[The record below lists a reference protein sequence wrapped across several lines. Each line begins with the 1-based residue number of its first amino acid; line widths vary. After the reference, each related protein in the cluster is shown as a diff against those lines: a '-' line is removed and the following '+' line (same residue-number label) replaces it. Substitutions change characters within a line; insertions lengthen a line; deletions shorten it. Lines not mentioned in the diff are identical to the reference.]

1 MPEDY
6 HRMTREQ
13 RRRFWQQHVE
23 GWQQSGL
30 TQIAYC
36 RRNDLNA
43 HQFYRWRQRIMA
55 ATETP
60 VSFLP
65 VAIASTPQQSQ
76 PAIRIHTPNGFTIE
90 IDSLE
95 DGSVELGQLIGMV
108 AGL

>member
-30 TQIAYC
+30 TQSAYC
-36 RRNDLNA
+36 HRNDLNV
-43 HQFYRWRQRIMA
+43 HQFYRWRRRIMA
-55 ATETP
+55 ATP
-60 VSFLP
+60 GPMSFLP
-65 VAIASTPQQSQ
+65 VAIASTPLQSR

-90 IDSLE
+90 IDSQA
-95 DGSVELGQLIGMV
+95 GGGVELGQLIGMV

>member
-30 TQIAYC
+30 IQSAYC

-43 HQFYRWRQRIMA
+43 HQFYRWRRRIMA
-55 ATETP
+55 AAEAP

-65 VAIASTPQQSQ
+65 VALAAPTRQQS
-76 PAIRIHTPNGFTIE
+76 ASIRIHTPNGFTIE
-90 IDSLE
+90 IDSHE
-95 DGSVELGQLIGMV
+95 GIVEFGQFIGMV

>member
-6 HRMTREQ
+6 HRFSREQ

-30 TQIAYC
+30 SQIAYC
-36 RRNDLNA
+36 RRHDLKA
-43 HQFYRWRQRIMA
+43 HQFYRWRGRIMA
-55 ATETP
+55 AAPGP

-65 VAIASTPQQSQ
+65 VSIASAPRHTQ
-76 PAIRIHTPNGFTIE
+76 PSIRIHTPNGFTIE
-90 IDSLE
+90 IDRHEGGL
-95 DGSVELGQLIGMV
+95 ELGQLIGLV